1 MPITRSGFQHVTRS
15 QSLNP
20 TTHDSSI
27 LDFSVIP
34 SSNPSS
40 SLPSI
45 PMDMTTPR
53 KLAPWGRTKVKLEP
67 TVPLD
72 LLNLKQAKIE
82 NENSQMQQILQQREL
97 QLNNQFLK
105 GKITESEYDNSMDQV
120 ISKLKTLFDDIDQ
133 LKMDMLHLHN
143 ENKLNNNAITSI
155 KMNMNAVND
164 KNEDQ
169 ERE

>member
-105 GKITESEYDNSMDQV
+105 GKITESEYDISMDQV
-120 ISKLKTLFDDIDQ
+120 TSKLKTLFDDINQ
-133 LKMDMLHLHN
+133 LKMDTLHLHDDKKN
-143 ENKLNNNAITSI
+143 QQQRYHVYKIIMNTI
-155 KMNMNAVND
+155 K
-164 KNEDQ
+164 DQ
-169 ERE
+169 I